1 MTAPTFTDAAG
12 AYFALAELREAMNL
26 GLPWETFHR
35 LQAAARAAQAWIEAH
50 PDEARWYRIR
60 GLVAKVN
67 YAQQEIAAEADHGRR
82 VTLALMLGEA
92 ADDLAGEARDLEQ
105 AERDAVA
112 DADRRRRL
120 EAEQAARALPRRAD
134 DELLRRIA

>member
-1 MTAPTFTDAAG
+1 MTSPITDAAA
-12 AYFALAELREAMNL
+12 AYFALAELQNALNL

-35 LQAAARAAQAWIEAH
+35 LQVNARAARAWIDAH
-50 PDEARWYRIR
+50 PAEARAHRIR
-60 GLVAKVN
+60 GHVGAIH
-67 YAQQEIAAEADHGRR
+67 YALQELATRPDAGERI
-82 VTLALMLGEA
+82 TLALMLQEA
-92 ADDLAGEARDLEQ
+92 ADDLAGAAREWEQ

>member
-1 MTAPTFTDAAG
+1 MTTPITDAAG
-12 AYFALAELREAMNL
+12 AYFALAEHAQAISLA
-26 GLPWETFHR
+26 LPWDTVRR
-35 LQAAARAAQAWIEAH
+35 LRDTAAAARAWIEAH
-50 PDEARWYRIR
+50 PDEARQHRIR
-60 GLVAKVN
+60 GYVGAIH
-67 YAQQEIAAEADHGRR
+67 YALQELATRPDAGERI
-82 VTLALMLGEA
+82 TLALMLQEA
-92 ADDLAGEARDLEQ
+92 ADDLAGAAREWEQ